1 MKIAISSLPKK
12 PWWSDGII
20 GYKDNPFM
28 RNGTVPNQN
37 LLIKER
43 LNLIATIKKNK
54 IEVIRISI
62 TRKSWEESKF
72 GHDYVL

>member
-28 RNGTVPNQN
+28 KNGTVPNQD
-37 LLIKER
+37 LLVKER
-43 LNLIATIKKNK
+43 LNLIDTLKKK
-54 IEVIRISI
+54 
-62 TRKSWEESKF
+62 
-72 GHDYVL
+72 

>member
-12 PWWSDGII
+12 PWWSGGII

-28 RNGTVPNQN
+28 KNGTVPNQN

-43 LNLIATIKKNK
+43 LNLIATLK
-54 IEVIRISI
+54 
-62 TRKSWEESKF
+62 
-72 GHDYVL
+72 